1 MATRFEIQVSNGA
14 VTITVDGQSGGTNAA
29 DGGNGKS
36 SGTASGG
43 NGKSS
48 GTASGGN
55 GKSSGTGSGG
65 GEPGGD
71 KAGSGGCC
79 APLVIGPIVISGGM
93 IGSAD
98 GDAGGNGK
106 SSGTASGGNGK
117 SSGTA
122 SGGNGKSS
130 GTASGGGEPGGDKA
144 GSGGCCAPVVIGP
157 IVISDCC
164 AGAGVADSSGT
175 DHSTAVSIDP
185 PSGLTA
191 STGELG
197 AFKME
202 PQQET
207 FWCWA
212 AVAVSISRFL
222 NPTNAALGWTQKTL
236 ATKLMQQL
244 GNATA
249 DCSADPGGRACNQPE
264 PLNIAL
270 SITENLLLPG
280 GAMFDQHLTFESL
293 QKWFTAQLPVAAR
306 IKWRGGGAH
315 FIALDA
321 CKVTASGR
329 QLVHVQ
335 DPNSTASSSPGFWD
349 YDALVEEYQEAGFWN
364 DTYLVKPALLS

>member
-14 VTITVDGQSGGTNAA
+14 VTITVDGQSAGMNPAS
-29 DGGNGKS
+29 GGNGKS

-65 GEPGGD
+65 GEPGS
-71 KAGSGGCC
+71 AGCC
-79 APLVIGPIVISGGM
+79 APVVIGPIVISGGM
-93 IGSAD
+93 LGSAD

-106 SSGTASGGNGK
+106 SSSTASGGNGKSSSTASGGNGK
-117 SSGTA
+117 SSGT
-122 SGGNGKSS
+122 G
-130 GTASGGGEPGGDKA
+130 SGGGEPGF
-144 GSGGCCAPVVIGP
+144 GGCCAPVVIGP

-164 AGAGVADSSGT
+164 SGQAADPNGY
-175 DHSTAVSIDP
+175 DGSTAVSVNP
-185 PSGLTA
+185 PAGLTPGA
-191 STGELG
+191 WKLG
-197 AFKME
+197 SFIME

-207 FWCWA
+207 YWCWA
-212 AVAVSISRFL
+212 AVAVSINAFL
-222 NPTNAALGWTQKTL
+222 NPANFAAGWTQETL
-236 ATKLMQQL
+236 ATALMQKL

-249 DCSADPGGRACNQPE
+249 NCSDDPGGNACNQPE
-264 PLNIAL
+264 PLDVAL
-270 SITENLLLPG
+270 SITRNLLLPS
-280 GAMFDQHLTFESL
+280 GAMFNEHLTFESL
-293 QKWFTAQLPVAAR
+293 QNWFTTQLPVAAR

-335 DPNSTASSSPGFWD
+335 DPNSTASSSAGFWD
-349 YDALVEEYQEAGFWN
+349 YDVLVEEYQEAGFWN
-364 DTYLVKPALLS
+364 DTYLVGPAILG